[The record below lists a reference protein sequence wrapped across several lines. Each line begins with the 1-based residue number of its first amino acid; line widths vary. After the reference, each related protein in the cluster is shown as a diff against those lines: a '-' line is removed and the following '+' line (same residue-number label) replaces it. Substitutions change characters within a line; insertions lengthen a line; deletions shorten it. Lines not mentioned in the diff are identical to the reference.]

1 MTTAATAPTCM
12 IAVNAVMS
20 AASISNPISF
30 SAIVRWPVLE
40 IGRNSV
46 TPSIAPRTIASRI
59 DTRPGR
65 LPRDPKRT

>member
-1 MTTAATAPTCM
+1 MTTAATAPTWM

-20 AASISNPISF
+20 ASSMLKPSSF

-59 DTRPGR
+59 DIGAGG
-65 LPRDPKRT
+65 